1 MVSISYL
8 YSCPAFDT
16 LIQDII
22 HYTEVLFMWK
32 EFKEFAFKG
41 NVLDMSIG
49 VIIGGAFGKIVTSLV
64 NDIIMPFFGFL
75 TVGTDFKTLKFILSP
90 AQVDAAGAVIKPE
103 AAIMYGNFLQNVF
116 DFFIIAF
123 CIFFFVNQITKMR
136 KKKEAEEAPAPPP
149 APAGPTTEELL
160 AEIRDLLKNN

>member
-1 MVSISYL
+1 
-8 YSCPAFDT
+8 
-16 LIQDII
+16 
-22 HYTEVLFMWK
+22 MWK

-75 TVGTDFKTLKFILSP
+75 TAGTDFKSLKFVMSP

-103 AAIMYGNFLQNVF
+103 AAIMYGNFLQDVF
-116 DFFIIAF
+116 DFFIVAF
-123 CIFFFVNQITKMR
+123 CIFFFVQQITKLR
-136 KKKEAEEAPAPPP
+136 KKEEAPAPEP
-149 APAGPTTEELL
+149 APAGPSTEELL
-160 AEIRDLLKNN
+160 AEIRDLLKQQNN

>member
-1 MVSISYL
+1 
-8 YSCPAFDT
+8 
-16 LIQDII
+16 
-22 HYTEVLFMWK
+22 MWK

-75 TVGTDFKTLKFILSP
+75 TAGTDFKSLKFVLNP
-90 AQVDAAGAVIKPE
+90 AQVDAAGAIIKPE

-116 DFFIIAF
+116 DFFIVAF
-123 CIFFFVNQITKMR
+123 CIFFFVNQVTKIR
-136 KKKEAEEAPAPPP
+136 KKKEEPVPEPAPEE
-149 APAGPTTEELL
+149 PAGPTTEELL
-160 AEIRDLLKNN
+160 AEIRDLLKQQA